1 MKVAIDRRS
10 LQSRELHERLLRGR
24 FCVCRLQ
31 RMDCSVTA
39 QWPAANL
46 HRVREHALRDKDRGR
61 KEVPILA
68 PYILVPSQKFLHLS
82 SYSSPTLS
90 FFFYCRIISMLLRFS
105 NAIPALLLSPSS
117 SSCWSPVLPGFSGK
131 SSSCSSYP
139 DARYHFSVYL

>member
-46 HRVREHALRDKDRGR
+46 HRVREHALLDKDRGR
-61 KEVPILA
+61 KEVPITS
-68 PYILVPSQKFLHLS
+68 PLH
-82 SYSSPTLS
+82 SSPLPKVPPS
-90 FFFYCRIISMLLRFS
+90 LLIFLAHS
-105 NAIPALLLSPSS
+105 LVFLLLQDYIYVAS
-117 SSCWSPVLPGFSGK
+117 LF
-131 SSSCSSYP
+131 
-139 DARYHFSVYL
+139 